1 MARYF
6 TREIDSKWFAKID
19 DEDTF
24 VREYK
29 HKAWR
34 YWGKTSHFIVAVK
47 RGYWKEI
54 TAAEAGDIQY
64 AYCSQCAENWHELF
78 DYHHD
83 GYLISKV
90 ARGSVKPG
98 DIIRGSKWTDSSG
111 HGHFQIRVKGRL
123 YQLTRVVWEMF
134 NGPIPANHVIEN
146 ADNSCVKIENLKLI
160 SCCERNT
167 RYNVIGKSG
176 IRGIYWNKKN
186 NKWIANVGYDYL
198 GCFDNIND
206 AINACIN
213 GEIERYGKQI
223 NDFPDYISPE
233 EAERIKQ
240 RYYEGEEMKQIE
252 INTESHEHEQELP
265 RAFKYHG
272 HDVRVNEADEINLID
287 IAAAM
292 GVVNEDDLRHRIDS
306 LNKLPGYIYCTEQ
319 YDMQIDK
326 GYAPFEI
333 AGMVA
338 ARIGAEKDR
347 IDLSLAFHKFKND
360 RICAAIARKTA
371 GEQVDSKKVES
382 LKAELAALK
391 ADKAK
396 ADNAS
401 AEKTERDANA
411 VASAQQ
417 KVDKLEDQIEE
428 LQKQFDEMAAEK
440 QELEDQAVHW
450 FGEYEEKKK
459 ALFNKNKEC
468 NKLKKENDNLLDAN
482 CELRQRINAANDEN
496 AKAKARAAADEQ
508 TLRDVLAQAGEA
520 NKVLREANKVLRQE
534 VDAKNLAFKGYQ
546 LKLAELEDDKNHLQH
561 AVNLYQSCYKE
572 VYEKYNKLA
581 DRNLQRRA
589 AQKRYMSDLHQE
601 HVTEVF
607 ECTQAYVT
615 EKMEWMQAM
624 EAAGDWHK
632 RHQQRQQQ
640 RYRKLVRA
648 LQQRVKDLLYRLDK
662 KPEGGFFSKVKGLF
676 NH

>member
-47 RGYWKEI
+47 KGYWKEI

-64 AYCSQCAENWHELF
+64 AYCSQCSENWHELF

-111 HGHFQIRVKGRL
+111 HGHFQIKVKGRL

-233 EAERIKQ
+233 EAERIKH
-240 RYYEGEEMKQIE
+240 RYYKGEEMKQIE
-252 INTESHEHEQELP
+252 INTEPPEQKLP
-265 RAFKYHG
+265 RAFKFHG
-272 HDVRVNEADEINLID
+272 YDVRVNDADEINLMD
-287 IAAAM
+287 IAAAY
-292 GVVNEDDLRHRIDS
+292 GVNGDELRHRIES
-306 LNKLPGYIYCTEQ
+306 LNKLPGYIYCTEHC
-319 YDMQIDK
+319 DMQIKK

-333 AGMVA
+333 AGMIV

-347 IDLSLAFHKFKND
+347 VDLSVAFRKFKDNP
-360 RICAAIARKTA
+360 ISAAIAQQT
-371 GEQVDSKKVES
+371 DSKQVGDLKCQVRTLEGQIKELHGVLNIAREDRDSYQQRVDYWKHQYSKANKAFGDEQGKRQKLES
-382 LKAELAALK
+382 
-391 ADKAK
+391 
-396 ADNAS
+396 
-401 AEKTERDANA
+401 ERD
-411 VASAQQ
+411 
-417 KVDKLEDQIEE
+417 
-428 LQKQFDEMAAEK
+428 
-440 QELEDQAVHW
+440 
-450 FGEYEEKKK
+450 
-459 ALFNKNKEC
+459 
-468 NKLKKENDNLLDAN
+468 NLVKTN
-482 CELRQRINAANDEN
+482 CELRQKLNAANDED
-496 AKAKARAAADEQ
+496 AKAKAAADKQ
-508 TLRDVLAQAGEA
+508 TINDLRADLTEAKETIKAQQ
-520 NKVLREANKVLRQE
+520 QE
-534 VDAKNLAFKGYQ
+534 VDNKALAIKGYQ
-546 LKLAELEDDKNHLQH
+546 LKLAELEEDKRELQNN
-561 AVNLYQSCYKE
+561 VNILQSGYNQLSDR
-572 VYEKYNKLA
+572 YNKLIA
-581 DRNLQRRA
+581 RNTQRRA
-589 AQKRYMSDLHQE
+589 AQKRYM
-601 HVTEVF
+601 
-607 ECTQAYVT
+607 
-615 EKMEWMQAM
+615 
-624 EAAGDWHK
+624 GDMK
-632 RHQQRQQQ
+632 QRQQRNHE
-640 RYRKLVRA
+640 RYSKLIIA
-648 LQQRVKDLLYRLDK
+648 LQDKVKELLYRLDK
-662 KPEGGFFSKVKGLF
+662 KQEGGFFSKVKDLF
-676 NH
+676 HH

>member
-47 RGYWKEI
+47 KGYWKEI

-233 EAERIKQ
+233 EAERIKH
-240 RYYEGEEMKQIE
+240 RYYKGEEMKQIE
-252 INTESHEHEQELP
+252 INTEPPEQKLP
-265 RAFKYHG
+265 RAFKFHG
-272 HDVRVNEADEINLID
+272 YDVRVNDADEINLMD
-287 IAAAM
+287 IAAAY
-292 GVVNEDDLRHRIDS
+292 GVNDDELRHRIES
-306 LNKLPGYIYCTEQ
+306 LNKLPGYIYCTEHC
-319 YDMQIDK
+319 DMQIKK

-333 AGMVA
+333 AGMIV

-347 IDLSLAFHKFKND
+347 VDLSVAFRKFKDN
-360 RICAAIARKTA
+360 RISADNVQQTDSKQVGDLKYRVKTLEGQIKELHGVLNIAREDRDNYQQRVDYWKHQYSKA
-371 GEQVDSKKVES
+371 NKAFGDEQGKRQKLES
-382 LKAELAALK
+382 
-391 ADKAK
+391 
-396 ADNAS
+396 
-401 AEKTERDANA
+401 ERD
-411 VASAQQ
+411 
-417 KVDKLEDQIEE
+417 
-428 LQKQFDEMAAEK
+428 
-440 QELEDQAVHW
+440 
-450 FGEYEEKKK
+450 
-459 ALFNKNKEC
+459 
-468 NKLKKENDNLLDAN
+468 NLVKTN
-482 CELRQRINAANDEN
+482 CELRQKLNAANDDD
-496 AKAKARAAADEQ
+496 AKAKAAADKQ
-508 TLRDVLAQAGEA
+508 TINDLRADLAEAKETVKAQQQDVGNKELAI
-520 NKVLREANKVLRQE
+520 
-534 VDAKNLAFKGYQ
+534 KGYQ
-546 LKLAELEDDKNHLQH
+546 LKLAELEEDKRELQNN
-561 AVNLYQSCYKE
+561 VNILQSGYNQLSDR
-572 VYEKYNKLA
+572 YNKLIA
-581 DRNLQRRA
+581 RNMQRRA
-589 AQKRYMSDLHQE
+589 AQKRYMRELRQSFGETIKAVVQ
-601 HVTEVF
+601 
-607 ECTQAYVT
+607 
-615 EKMEWMQAM
+615 KMEGARCEVAKELQKQ
-624 EAAGDWHK
+624 K
-632 RHQQRQQQ
+632 RRQQRNHE
-640 RYRKLVRA
+640 RYIKLIIA
-648 LQQRVKDLLYRLDK
+648 LQDKVKELLYRLDK
-662 KPEGGFFSKVKGLF
+662 KQEGGFFSKVKGLF
-676 NH
+676 HH